1 MNYGIPKPTGA
12 KLTANL
18 VATPLDDPTP
28 HQAKSR
34 AQLTQ
39 AELETKLKE
48 HKALPEAERIQLRG
62 KCHVCHKHRCHSD
75 FHLKGTTTRA
85 SQIKRTPKDDDTTS
99 EESDGYVMAKA
110 TTSFALLVLFYKNLS
125 MLRILNSKPCHN
137 HYHVGYINFIYLNQS
152 RFGSEPIECTL
163 LICQES

>member
-1 MNYGIPKPTGA
+1 MSTDHNYRQEEHKGITIKRINELMQRLILIRERNAGAFNNIMKNGIPKPTGA

-85 SQIKRTPKDDDTTS
+85 SQIKRTPKDGDTTLKRW
-99 EESDGYVMAKA
+99 V
-110 TTSFALLVLFYKNLS
+110 
-125 MLRILNSKPCHN
+125 C
-137 HYHVGYINFIYLNQS
+137 
-152 RFGSEPIECTL
+152 
-163 LICQES
+163 